1 MSSLSSLYFTEEK
14 LQILLDTVR
23 KKQAKGV
30 ELTISISDETNNFG
44 QNVSSFVSQSKED
57 REAKKQK
64 YYVANGKCFWTDGK
78 ITKAEQQQ
86 AQPQQAAPQEDLDL
100 PF

>member
-30 ELTISISDETNNFG
+30 ELTISIADETNNFG

-64 YYVANGKCFWTDGK
+64 FYVANGKCFWTDGK
-78 ITKAEQQQ
+78 ITKAEQQ
-86 AQPQQAAPQEDLDL
+86 AQPQQSAPSQDDDSL